1 MINSIHHF
9 CLEGV
14 KNLEKVMVDYS
25 SDMTRI
31 AEMVQGVQK
40 SVLELGRSVIAEE
53 LEGYDEILRERRQLR
68 PDWQIVKRDETTLL
82 TILGSIT
89 YRKTLFKNKIT
100 GQREYLLDRVMG
112 LEKHARMTED
122 AEAALLKEAVQTSY
136 RKGGEHAAI
145 TQETVS
151 KETVMNKIHALRF
164 PEAEP
169 GEKKQV
175 KYLYVDA
182 DEDHVSL
189 QYLEKKGD
197 ITKPRT
203 NTVMPKLVYV
213 YEGISNEN
221 GRNELL
227 HKRYFGGV
235 CEAEELWKEVRRYME
250 SAYDMETLEKIY
262 INGDGAAWIKRGVQ
276 VLDKAVFILD
286 RFHMNKYITAA
297 TSHLS
302 DSAEDARR
310 ELYRAINGKKKRRME
325 RIFEQIRE
333 RTDSDTKRRSVEQA
347 ERYLLGNWDGI
358 MERIRDQNKEVKCSA
373 EGHISHV
380 FADRMSSR
388 PLGWS
393 RKGADKMARLRVY
406 EKNGGDMLEL
416 VRYQK
421 KELPKAAGC
430 EEVICSCE
438 QVLASERA
446 NRRKLGALADM
457 PVYSIPYPQIKKIA
471 NFKDH
476 IYGL

>member
-1 MINSIHHF
+1 MVNSIHHF

-25 SDMTRI
+25 SDMTKI

-40 SVLELGRSVIAEE
+40 SVLELGRSIITEE
-53 LEGYDEILRERRQLR
+53 LESYDEILRERRQLR
-68 PDWQIVKRDETTLL
+68 PDWQIVRRDETTLL
-82 TILGSIT
+82 TSLGSIT

-112 LEKHARMTED
+112 LEKHVRMTED

-136 RKGGEHAAI
+136 KKGGEHAAI
-145 TQETVS
+145 TQEMVS
-151 KETVMNKIHALRF
+151 KETVMNKIHTLRF

-169 GEKKQV
+169 MEKKQV
-175 KYLYVDA
+175 RYLYVDA

-197 ITKPRT
+197 IRKPRT

-213 YEGISNEN
+213 YEGISSER

-235 CEAEELWKEVRRYME
+235 CGAEELWKEVRRYIE

-262 INGDGAAWIKRGVQ
+262 INGDGAAWIKGGAE
-276 VLDKAVFILD
+276 VLDKAVVILD

-297 TSHLS
+297 TSHLL

-310 ELYRAINGKKKRRME
+310 ELYQALNGKKKGRVE
-325 RIFEQIRE
+325 RIFKRIGE
-333 RTDSDTKRRSVEQA
+333 TADSGVKRQRVEQA
-347 ERYLLGNWDGI
+347 ERYILGNWDGI
-358 MERIRDQNKEVKCSA
+358 MERIKAQNKEVKCSA

-380 FADRMSSR
+380 FAERMSSR

-446 NRRKLGALADM
+446 NKRKQGVLSDI
-457 PVYSIPYPQIKKIA
+457 PVYSIPYPKIKKIA